1 MEAIEDS
8 LNQITTK
15 LSGAKVLNGGF
26 DRLEKEVNQ
35 IKINQEKLSFESAA
49 QKKSFERVEEKLD
62 KIFDPE
68 DGVYSKF
75 VKTENMLESLNF
87 KVNSLVTTDV
97 QLKAQL
103 NVVEHKT
110 LDNSQKLFD
119 LKKIAGED
127 NEDLRK
133 SINISNGLWW
143 LVAMAGTGLLG
154 ALGKLI
160 WDVFLQ

>member
-1 MEAIEDS
+1 
-8 LNQITTK
+8 
-15 LSGAKVLNGGF
+15 
-26 DRLEKEVNQ
+26 
-35 IKINQEKLSFESAA
+35 
-49 QKKSFERVEEKLD
+49 
-62 KIFDPE
+62 
-68 DGVYSKF
+68 
-75 VKTENMLESLNF
+75 MLESLNF